1 MDWEPFIVIEFQFVK
16 PGKGT
21 AFTRTKVRNLIN
33 GAVID
38 RTFKSGE
45 KLKPADTE
53 ERPMQYLYSDG
64 NYHFLDS
71 SNYEQVSL
79 ENTIVGENDNYLTE
93 NTKLISNKK
102 NIVRTI
108 KDKCNHENFAITD
121 ISHSRAVI
129 QIKGL
134 QSKEVLKKGCPINI
148 NEIQVNN
155 CAGTVFNGITVVVD
169 FVNNNPD
176 TFNLL
181 ALRSFGET
189 FYHHITDAALEFGYA
204 GVWNL

>member
-1 MDWEPFIVIEFQFVK
+1 MTAVTSLEHLHK
-16 PGKGT
+16 KGR
-21 AFTRTKVRNLIN
+21 F
-33 GAVID
+33 
-38 RTFKSGE
+38 
-45 KLKPADTE
+45 
-53 ERPMQYLYSDG
+53 G
-64 NYHFLDS
+64 NYHKKDQKNLLQISEVKNLTIIQLVQYKKSKIEPSAIKIEDLDLPL
-71 SNYEQVSL
+71 ESL
-79 ENTIVGENDNYLTE
+79 KVTANKETRVLWNAPRTW
-93 NTKLISNKK
+93 LIISRKK
-102 NIVRTI
+102 NIIRNI
-108 KDKCNHENFAITD
+108 KDKCDHENFAVTD

-134 QSKEVLKKGCPINI
+134 QAKEVLKKGCPINI

-155 CAGTVFNGITVVVD
+155 CAGTIFNGITIVVD

-204 GVWNL
+204 GI